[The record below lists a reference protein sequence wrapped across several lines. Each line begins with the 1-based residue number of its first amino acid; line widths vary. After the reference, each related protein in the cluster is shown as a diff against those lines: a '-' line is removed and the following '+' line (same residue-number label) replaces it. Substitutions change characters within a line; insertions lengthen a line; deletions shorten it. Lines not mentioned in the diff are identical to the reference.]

1 MIGLGFRMI
10 STNLQNGFPGIKIM
24 SGVTINVTIKIRARL
39 PG

>member
-1 MIGLGFRMI
+1 MIGLGFRMT
-10 STNLQNGFPGIKIM
+10 STKRQNGVPGSKMM